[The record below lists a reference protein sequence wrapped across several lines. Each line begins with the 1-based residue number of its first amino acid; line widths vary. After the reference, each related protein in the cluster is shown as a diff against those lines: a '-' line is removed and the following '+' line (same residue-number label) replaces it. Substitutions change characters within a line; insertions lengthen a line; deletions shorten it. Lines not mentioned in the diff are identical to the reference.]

1 MNLGTQIQVRTWIYQ
16 STQMV
21 TLMLLDC
28 QKVGLKI
35 SKIMF
40 LFFTFFNSLV
50 QHRQL
55 ELDNMINTYTL

>member
-40 LFFTFFNSLV
+40 LFFTFLNSLV